1 VATTRGGAPSRDDD
15 AVDLDPRSIG
25 VLIGCLVLLVAVT
38 ATLRATPRTVTALA
52 IGGLLALALNPVVD
66 SVQRRLGGRR
76 PAAVAVVLGGF
87 GLLMSLLALVLVPP
101 AVRQAGDLGKELPR
115 VVEQLTDLPVVGDDL
130 ERADAPTKVLD
141 FVENVPDRL
150 KGDLSPVSDA
160 AGSVVTGLFSG
171 VIVLLVAVALLIDG
185 PRLVVAVQRLVPPA
199 RRERLDRT
207 ATLAYRAVGRYVAGS
222 LAVACLAGLTTLA
235 VGLVLGVPLTPLLA
249 ANVLVF
255 DLVPQIGGAAGGI
268 PFVIMGFT
276 KSAGTG
282 VICAVFF
289 MLYLQLENNVISPLV
304 VGQAVRLSPPAMMS
318 AALVGVA
325 AGGVVGAL
333 VAVPLVGAAKLVYVE
348 LRGGDPED
356 TVKTSTSPLDRLTKL
371 FRRGR

>member
-1 VATTRGGAPSRDDD
+1 VPTTRARTPDVRDE
-15 AVDLDPRSIG
+15 AVDLEPRSIV
-25 VLIGCLVLLVAVT
+25 VLLACLVVLVTVT
-38 ATLRATPRTVTALA
+38 AVIRATPRTVTALA
-52 IGGLLALALNPVVD
+52 IGGLLALALNPAVD
-66 SVQRRLGGRR
+66 SVERRFGGRR
-76 PAAVAVVLGGF
+76 AAAVAAVLGAFAVVAAG
-87 GLLMSLLALVLVPP
+87 LALVLVPP
-101 AVRQAGDLGKELPR
+101 AVRQAGQLGKELPR

-130 ERADAPTKVLD
+130 ARADAPEKVLE
-141 FVENVPDRL
+141 FVERVPDRL

-160 AGSVVTGLFSG
+160 AGSLVTGVFSG
-171 VIVLLVAVALLIDG
+171 VIVLLVGVALLLDG
-185 PRLVVAVQRLVPPA
+185 PRLVGSARRLVPA
-199 RRERLDRT
+199 QRRDRVDRI

-268 PFVIMGFT
+268 PFVLMGFT

-289 MLYLQLENNVISPLV
+289 MLYLQLENNIISPLV

-318 AALVGVA
+318 AALIGVA

-348 LRGGDPED
+348 LRGGDPEA
-356 TVKTSTSPLDRLTKL
+356 TVKRSTSPFARIARI
-371 FRRGR
+371 FRRG